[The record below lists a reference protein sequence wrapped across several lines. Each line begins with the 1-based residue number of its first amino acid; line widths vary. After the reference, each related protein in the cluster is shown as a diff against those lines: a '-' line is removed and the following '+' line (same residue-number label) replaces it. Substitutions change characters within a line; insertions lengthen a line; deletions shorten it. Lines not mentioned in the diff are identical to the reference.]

1 MSETGRLKF
10 PSAGDVMEMGA
21 SISVIDS
28 GFMPF
33 IPLSQQYKM
42 DLTKGGNFTV
52 PVKSIKKEVGR
63 AGTFQWAYLPVNEI
77 GGESF
82 QPNIDRYNEAESRQ
96 GGDSPVAGYGER
108 ADGDS
113 DFLPYDANLFLAN
126 KKKSAKGNRLA
137 DDLRFTPDRDMAAK
151 SALMAEELAKIVN
164 SYQVSSTES
173 KKETAEMEEEALL
186 DQLNAQMSPV
196 STTGGG
202 ETDLQAIMTAARKQ
216 AKQHEALAK
225 DSPLKTGKVSRSSLG
240 LSQETY
246 DWSHKDIE
254 DLTKMYALL
263 DIMRAQ
269 GVNIS
274 NRVIGLEVTKD
285 ENKFMGIGFQKSKE
299 KSKATVYKGAGS
311 QEAKQKIF
319 AKDVKKFMNAK
330 RNAIM
335 ARINKYYRDLGHGF
349 DYQEGAGVPSGLDG
363 FTMQVIS
370 RAREALMSPPAPGAT
385 QLNLK
390 TRTEDYSFGGNRTG
404 GTGYQSTNTWLFEF
418 PMGGVEE
425 GGPYIVTIEMMP
437 EWDADALGTP
447 YITGINYDLGI
458 IPMGD
463 QVGGDLRAANMAN
476 LILKHLQQNL
486 QIGTNETKRI
496 MDAAASWV
504 GNQVQ
509 VMADRG
515 NQLGSRFFHDMGM
528 IVADSFRPF
537 VTIAATMTNRDIAD
551 ELFTKISQN
560 MNNPEMHKELARI
573 MTTAMGDSSKLTD
586 QWKKKVGAE
595 LYTVGR
601 GYPYANANGPF
612 VGGMEQG
619 QGVGVT
625 PLIGASSQQDL
636 IQAIQDKNRKGAV
649 TSLTARRMTGLW
661 GTGIHAKDPLGKL
674 THPEILFSPKGLRQK
689 QWMAG
694 AWETIG
700 SMGGARPSWKTNWGG
715 GGGAGMSFSS
725 RARNY
730 FQESTGMVMRA

>member
-173 KKETAEMEEEALL
+173 KKEKAEMEEEALL

-202 ETDLQAIMTAARKQ
+202 ETDLQAIITAARKQ

-254 DLTKMYALL
+254 DLT
-263 DIMRAQ
+263 
-269 GVNIS
+269 
-274 NRVIGLEVTKD
+274 
-285 ENKFMGIGFQKSKE
+285 
-299 KSKATVYKGAGS
+299 
-311 QEAKQKIF
+311 
-319 AKDVKKFMNAK
+319 
-330 RNAIM
+330 
-335 ARINKYYRDLGHGF
+335 
-349 DYQEGAGVPSGLDG
+349 
-363 FTMQVIS
+363 
-370 RAREALMSPPAPGAT
+370 
-385 QLNLK
+385 
-390 TRTEDYSFGGNRTG
+390 
-404 GTGYQSTNTWLFEF
+404 
-418 PMGGVEE
+418 
-425 GGPYIVTIEMMP
+425 
-437 EWDADALGTP
+437 
-447 YITGINYDLGI
+447 
-458 IPMGD
+458 
-463 QVGGDLRAANMAN
+463 
-476 LILKHLQQNL
+476 
-486 QIGTNETKRI
+486 
-496 MDAAASWV
+496 
-504 GNQVQ
+504 
-509 VMADRG
+509 
-515 NQLGSRFFHDMGM
+515 
-528 IVADSFRPF
+528 
-537 VTIAATMTNRDIAD
+537 
-551 ELFTKISQN
+551 
-560 MNNPEMHKELARI
+560 
-573 MTTAMGDSSKLTD
+573 
-586 QWKKKVGAE
+586 
-595 LYTVGR
+595 
-601 GYPYANANGPF
+601 
-612 VGGMEQG
+612 
-619 QGVGVT
+619 
-625 PLIGASSQQDL
+625 
-636 IQAIQDKNRKGAV
+636 
-649 TSLTARRMTGLW
+649 
-661 GTGIHAKDPLGKL
+661 
-674 THPEILFSPKGLRQK
+674 
-689 QWMAG
+689 
-694 AWETIG
+694 
-700 SMGGARPSWKTNWGG
+700 
-715 GGGAGMSFSS
+715 
-725 RARNY
+725 
-730 FQESTGMVMRA
+730 